1 MNKIILKFTNLDKAK
16 SHLKSEGYRYSEAYN
31 YKEDRCLLYKK
42 RNNWMKLSSTFDYL
56 TEDSMDMGTVWT
68 LEQF

>member
-1 MNKIILKFTNLDKAK
+1 MSIVSDFFRQVKLNYNKN
-16 SHLKSEGYRYSEAYN
+16 
-31 YKEDRCLLYKK
+31 YKK
-42 RNNWMKLSSTFDYL
+42 RNSWMKLSSTFDYL